1 MVRDIVLSIK
11 NFSVQFWSIFILE
24 RKETTDHGKKNNSS
38 TPDINHQRLIGMFSL
53 DHLGS
58 CIARRST
65 GCSQSFFRFIGVG
78 KTKINN
84 SNGFVIVDKAIFKFE
99 VSMNDS

>member
-1 MVRDIVLSIK
+1 
-11 NFSVQFWSIFILE
+11 
-24 RKETTDHGKKNNSS
+24 
-38 TPDINHQRLIGMFSL
+38 MFSL

-58 CIARRST
+58 SIARRST
-65 GCSQSFFRFIGVG
+65 GGSQSFVRFVGIG

-84 SNGFVIVDKAIFKFE
+84 SNGFIIINKAVFKFE